1 MGQSAAN
8 LVDMRDVSFSRGER
22 CIFDNISLTVPRGKI
37 TAIMGPSGIGKT
49 TLLRLIGGQIPPD
62 KGEILF
68 DGENVPAM
76 SRSRLYTVR
85 KRMSMLFQSGA
96 LFTDMNVFDNVAY
109 PLREHTNL
117 PAPLLKSVVM
127 MKLEAVGL
135 RGAAKLM
142 PSELSG
148 GMARRAAL
156 ARAIA
161 LEPDLIMFDEPFVG
175 QDPITMGVLVK
186 LISELNS
193 ALGVTC
199 VVVSHDVPEGAQYCG
214 SHLDHGGQKK
224 SSLTVALRRCR
235 RRRTRACVSSLT
247 ALPTGRFRSAIRRAT
262 ITLIYS
268 KQGVK
273 PLMLLNALAALGH
286 SGIKTVRTFGRAGLM
301 LFNAI
306 IGKPEF
312 RKHAPLLVRQL
323 YNVGVLS
330 MLIIIVSGVFIG
342 MVLGLQGYLVLT
354 TYSAETSLG
363 MLVALSLLRE
373 LGPVVAA
380 LLFAG
385 RAGSALTAEIGLMR
399 ATEQLSS
406 MEMMAVDP
414 LRRVISPRFWAGVI
428 SLPLLTIIFV
438 AVGIWGGSLVGV
450 SWKGIDAGFFWSA
463 MQNAVDWRMDLVN
476 CLIKSVVFAITVTW
490 IALFN
495 GYDAIPTSAG
505 ISRATT
511 RTVVHASLAVLG
523 LDFVLTALMF
533 GN

>member
-1 MGQSAAN
+1 
-8 LVDMRDVSFSRGER
+8 
-22 CIFDNISLTVPRGKI
+22 
-37 TAIMGPSGIGKT
+37 
-49 TLLRLIGGQIPPD
+49 
-62 KGEILF
+62 
-68 DGENVPAM
+68 M

-199 VVVSHDVPEGAQYCG
+199 VVVSHDVPEVLSIADYAR
-214 SHLDHGGQKK
+214 SWRTKK

-235 RRRTRACVSSLT
+235 RIRTRACVSSLT